1 MEFVLH
7 TGMDE
12 QQPWTNKTCQSRN
25 RRELMERSGSRYAP
39 ASPCD
44 GLEAIEKSSRSCVFI
59 GKPCDRPLQSWR
71 FGNNGQHYP
80 KSLDWF

>member
-12 QQPWTNKTCQSRN
+12 EKPWTNKTCQSRN

-44 GLEAIEKSSRSCVFI
+44 GLEAIEKSSRPCVLLES
-59 GKPCDRPLQSWR
+59 PATLLQSWR
-71 FGNNGQHYP
+71 FGNRRQHFP
-80 KSLDWF
+80 NQSRQF